1 MDFFYVLDMLGTL
14 AFAISGALTAR
25 YKKFDLFGAAVIAF
39 VTAIGG
45 GTLRDVLIGELP
57 VGWLKQGDYLWV
69 IVTGITL
76 TFFLGRYLE
85 KMRHTLHLFDTI
97 GIAVFTLIG
106 LEKTLAA
113 GLSMPV
119 AIIMGTVSAVFG
131 GVIRDTLSNETPL
144 IFQRDIYATACL
156 AGGALYVLFG
166 FLSLPEWL
174 AAPLMIAS
182 VMTVRFLAL
191 RYHWRLPRA

>member
-1 MDFFYVLDMLGTL
+1 MLGTL

-25 YKKFDLFGAAVIAF
+25 YKKFDLFGAVVIAF

-57 VGWLKQGDYLWV
+57 VGWLRESAYLWV
-69 IVTGITL
+69 ILTGVVLTL
-76 TFFLGRYLE
+76 LWGRHLE
-85 KMRHTLHLFDTI
+85 RMRHTLHLFDTI

-131 GVIRDTLSNETPL
+131 GVIRDTLTNETPL
-144 IFQRDIYATACL
+144 IFQKDVYATVCL
-156 AGGALYVLFG
+156 AGGGLYAVQIY
-166 FLSLPEWL
+166 LSL
-174 AAPLMIAS
+174 APLTAGA
-182 VMTVRFLAL
+182 VMVAAIVLVRILAI
-191 RYHWRLPRA
+191 RFQWRLPQA

>member
-76 TFFLGRYLE
+76 TFFWGRYLE

-113 GLSMPV
+113 GLSAPV

-174 AAPLMIAS
+174 AAPLMIVS

>member
-1 MDFFYVLDMLGTL
+1 MNIFYILDMLGTL

-25 YKKFDLFGAAVIAF
+25 YKKFDLFGAVVIAF

-57 VGWLKQGDYLWV
+57 VGWLRQGDYLWV
-69 IVTGITL
+69 ILAGAL
-76 TFFLGRYLE
+76 LALLWGRSLE
-85 KMRHTLHLFDTI
+85 KMRRALHLFDTV

-131 GVIRDTLSNETPL
+131 GVIRDTLTNETPL
-144 IFQRDIYATACL
+144 IFQKDVYATVCL
-156 AGGALYVLFG
+156 AGGVLYAGLVYMAVTPPVAGVVTVAAIVVLRI
-166 FLSLPEWL
+166 L
-174 AAPLMIAS
+174 AI
-182 VMTVRFLAL
+182 
-191 RYHWRLPRA
+191 RYRWRLPQA